1 MVRVRASAV
10 DAARKAAA
18 KAGVP
23 LIDVLSAGALA
34 LAGQILTPTTPTT
47 ETPAPARV
55 LSLAEIRKAAKGKA
69 TR

>member
-1 MVRVRASAV
+1 MVRVRTSAV
-10 DAARKAAA
+10 EAARKAAA

-34 LAGQILTPTTPTT
+34 LAGSILTTTPTAP

-69 TR
+69 AR